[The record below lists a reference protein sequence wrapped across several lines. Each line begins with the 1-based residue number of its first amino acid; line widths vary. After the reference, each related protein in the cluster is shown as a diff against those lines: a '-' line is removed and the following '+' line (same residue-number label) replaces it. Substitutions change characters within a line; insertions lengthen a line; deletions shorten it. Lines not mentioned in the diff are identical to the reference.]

1 MCQSINLIKGDLK
14 VFNFLH
20 YRYVSICNLIKNEK
34 FLQLKIFKYQKM
46 FQNDFEAQNRKSL
59 KRETMELKI
68 VKNISYSSWSDTACI
83 GTVVLGNLTQHSIN
97 RKHRKHEGAPVIL
110 YFCTFFP
117 ITFSN
122 WACVVTK
129 MNFLWLFKSHNI
141 ETPDERNLGVRITA
155 FKEKAK
161 NMFIIIFVNFF
172 FRV

>member
-68 VKNISYSSWSDTACI
+68 VKNISYSS
-83 GTVVLGNLTQHSIN
+83 
-97 RKHRKHEGAPVIL
+97 
-110 YFCTFFP
+110 
-117 ITFSN
+117 
-122 WACVVTK
+122 
-129 MNFLWLFKSHNI
+129 
-141 ETPDERNLGVRITA
+141 
-155 FKEKAK
+155 
-161 NMFIIIFVNFF
+161 
-172 FRV
+172 

>member
-68 VKNISYSSWSDTACI
+68 VKNISYSSWSI
-83 GTVVLGNLTQHSIN
+83 QLVLV
-97 RKHRKHEGAPVIL
+97 P
-110 YFCTFFP
+110 
-117 ITFSN
+117 
-122 WACVVTK
+122 
-129 MNFLWLFKSHNI
+129 LWLGIWHNTLSTGNT
-141 ETPDERNLGVRITA
+141 ENT
-155 FKEKAK
+155 KEPRLSC
-161 NMFIIIFVNFF
+161 IFVHFSPSPSLTELVLSQKWTF
-172 FRV
+172 YGFSKAILLKLLMKETSGFVLQRSKKRRKICLSLFL